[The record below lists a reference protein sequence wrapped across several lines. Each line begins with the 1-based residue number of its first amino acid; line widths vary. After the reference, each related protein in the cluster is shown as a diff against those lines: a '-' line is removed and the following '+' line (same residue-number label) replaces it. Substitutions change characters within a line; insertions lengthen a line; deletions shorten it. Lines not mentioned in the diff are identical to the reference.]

1 MTPRPETLSGPRPRY
16 KTKCGWFYV
25 TINCDDDSGKPIEII
40 LALGKTGTC
49 ARAWCQ
55 STGKILTELLKTSKV
70 ELIWKHFYGVECVNN
85 AEGLSCQNAIAKALE
100 SYVDPEF
107 IQKVKTKVTKQ
118 REAQAKGNISE
129 TTE

>member
-1 MTPRPETLSGPRPRY
+1 MKPRPETLSGPRPRY

-25 TINCDDDSGKPIEII
+25 TINCDDSDKPIEII

-55 STGKILTELLKTSKV
+55 STGELLTDFLKTSKV
-70 ELIWKHFYGVECVNN
+70 ERVWKHFYGVECVNN

-107 IQKVKTKVTKQ
+107 IEKVKNKVAEQ
-118 REAQAKGNISE
+118 REAQAKGNINE
-129 TTE
+129 TAE